1 MRLSRPRVLGS
12 ASISSVEGTTA
23 PRMGDILAQ
32 PITGFLLRNG
42 PHNVLVSPA
51 SPAKGLL
58 RPDSGPFQ
66 HLSRYVIVGHC
77 SLIYVQTL
85 MD

>member
-23 PRMGDILAQ
+23 PRMGDILAE
-32 PITGFLLRNG
+32 PITGFLVGMG
-42 PHNVLVSPA
+42 PITSLFPLA
-51 SPAKGLL
+51 SPARGLL
-58 RPDSGPFQ
+58 RPSSGPFER
-66 HLSRYVIVGHC
+66 LSHYVIVGHRNV
-77 SLIYVQTL
+77 INVQTL